1 MMSTNIARIRRMIP
15 ALVGIVMF
23 SFSATSSRAQKAA
36 TENAS
41 PAARPSGT
49 IRGHIVNQAG
59 ENMNGAVA
67 WALPI
72 GVIAQSRGTSVDGN
86 GNFEFEG
93 LEAGVYNVTAYVPGF
108 VTEPPL
114 SPDESRR
121 YYHIGDSINLSLI
134 KGGVI
139 TGTVTT
145 ATNAPVV
152 AAAVRAFRLRDA
164 NGQPDPG
171 ALQPRERPTDDRGVY
186 RFYGLPPGTYVVSV
200 GGAGRF
206 YGGMGAG
213 AYDNDV
219 PTYAPS
225 ATRDTAMEI
234 VVGSGEEVTADI
246 QYRGDQGQLI
256 SGTLAGLTQSSSQ
269 SMGMG
274 MATGTVMLTD
284 VRTRTVLMLAPSSSL
299 NNNSFAF
306 YGVSDGEYEIVA
318 QQTLQS
324 RETMMSV
331 PRRVKVQGAD
341 VTGINLSLAPMASI
355 TGRLVLESSPPAD
368 CTRRRATA
376 AQETLIIARR
386 IKQGAKPSAA
396 KTTKTETT
404 NEVPFSL
411 MTQSADGVPNVKGD
425 FVVRNLYS
433 GSYRIDPQLPSAG
446 WYLRSIAMGAQA
458 IPTKS
463 SDPNVPRDG
472 ITLKSGERAS
482 SLTVTIT
489 EGAAALR
496 GRISVGE
503 GQSVPRGLRVYLVP
517 TEREAAENVLRFFD
531 SAASETDASFAIGNI
546 APGRYW
552 IIARPADDGDP
563 KKVKPI
569 RQDSALRAKVLRE
582 GEAAKKEIWFKP
594 CERAADYDLPYSLP
608 APLPSSPKP

>member
-1 MMSTNIARIRRMIP
+1 MMSTNNARIRRMIP

-23 SFSATSSRAQKAA
+23 SFSAISSRAQKAA
-36 TENAS
+36 TENAD
-41 PAARPSGT
+41 PEARPSGT
-49 IRGHIVNQAG
+49 IRGHVVNQTG
-59 ENMNGAVA
+59 EKMNGAVA
-67 WALPI
+67 WAFPI
-72 GVIAQSRGTSVDGN
+72 GVVAQSRGASVDGN

-93 LEAGVYNVTAYVPGF
+93 LEAGVYNITASVPGF
-108 VTEPPL
+108 VSEPPT
-114 SPDESRR
+114 SSDESRR
-121 YYHIGDSINLSLI
+121 YYHIGDSINLTLI

-145 ATNAPVV
+145 ATNTPVV

-164 NGQPDPG
+164 NGQAAPG

-200 GGAGRF
+200 GGAARF
-206 YGGMGAG
+206 YGGVGAG

-234 VVGSGEEVTADI
+234 LVGSGEEVTADI
-246 QYRGDQGQLI
+246 QYRGDQGQAI

-269 SMGMG
+269 GMG

-284 VRTRTVLMLAPSSSL
+284 VRTRTVLMAAPSSSL
-299 NNNSFAF
+299 TNNSFAF

-318 QQTLQS
+318 QQSMQS
-324 RETMMSV
+324 RETMMSA

-355 TGRLVLESSPPAD
+355 AGRLVLESSPPAD

-386 IKQGAKPSAA
+386 MKQDAKPSAA
-396 KTTKTETT
+396 KPAKTETT

-411 MTQSADGVPNVKGD
+411 MTQSADGVPDVKGD
-425 FVVRNLYS
+425 FTLRNLYS

-446 WYLRSIAMGAQA
+446 WYLRSIAMGAQT
-458 IPTKS
+458 IPTKP

-472 ITLKSGERAS
+472 ITLKPGERPS
-482 SLTVTIT
+482 NLTVTIT

-496 GRISVGE
+496 GRISVAE
-503 GQSVPRGLRVYLVP
+503 GQRVPSGLRVYLVP
-517 TEREAAENVLRFFD
+517 AEREAAENVLRFFD

-569 RQDSALRAKVLRE
+569 RQDSALRARVLRE
-582 GEAAKKEIWFKP
+582 GEAAKKEISFKP